1 MIGHERTCT
10 CTCSVDRCGCPIW
23 FGPVCVCVRLRVH
36 VHVRV
41 RVRSARSSLMARSAF
56 AGAFSIAA
64 PALHPLR
71 ASLETRP
78 RRPSI
83 AYAGMHVSD
92 RQLRKADS
100 ASACKRTR
108 ARTGSTRRSGP
119 RLVWVCLRV
128 RASDCACVCSCAR
141 ACARERLRRRRG
153 RLQMCEVVWSC
164 LELSGVV
171 DSAVLAK
178 RWFRFSASESEAE
191 SEVNLKSESESE
203 LGSAS
208 LLDLELW
215 LWLWIRNTR
224 SRSRSQKQ
232 SRS

>member
-1 MIGHERTCT
+1 MSVWTMLVWKLSTVGLAWRSRWHARRGFGRHRFLSRWRGAGAVIGRVPTCT
-10 CTCSVDRCGCPIW
+10 CTRSLDRCGCPIW
-23 FGPVCVCVRLRVH
+23 SGPVRVCVRLRVH

-128 RASDCACVCSCAR
+128 RASDCACVCVHLCA
-141 ACARERLRRRRG
+141 C
-153 RLQMCEVVWSC
+153 MC
-164 LELSGVV
+164 
-171 DSAVLAK
+171 
-178 RWFRFSASESEAE
+178 
-191 SEVNLKSESESE
+191 
-203 LGSAS
+203 
-208 LLDLELW
+208 
-215 LWLWIRNTR
+215 T
-224 SRSRSQKQ
+224 
-232 SRS
+232 

>member
-1 MIGHERTCT
+1 M
-10 CTCSVDRCGCPIW
+10 
-23 FGPVCVCVRLRVH
+23 
-36 VHVRV
+36 
-41 RVRSARSSLMARSAF
+41 
-56 AGAFSIAA
+56 
-64 PALHPLR
+64 
-71 ASLETRP
+71 
-78 RRPSI
+78 
-83 AYAGMHVSD
+83 
-92 RQLRKADS
+92 
-100 ASACKRTR
+100 R

-141 ACARERLRRRRG
+141 ACARERLGLQRG
-153 RLQMCEVVWSC
+153 RLELCEVVWSC

-171 DSAVLAK
+171 DSAVLAM

-191 SEVNLKSESESE
+191 SEVNLKSESKSE
-203 LGSAS
+203 LGPAS
-208 LLDLELW
+208 LLGEELW